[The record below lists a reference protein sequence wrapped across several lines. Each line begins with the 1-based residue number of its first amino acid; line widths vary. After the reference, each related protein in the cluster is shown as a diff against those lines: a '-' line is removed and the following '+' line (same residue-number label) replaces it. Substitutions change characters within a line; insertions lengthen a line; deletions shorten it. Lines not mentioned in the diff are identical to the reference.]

1 MNRTKLKDLV
11 RLGVV
16 YTYIFIYMYNI
27 TYSNCKASIMVKFEV
42 SNKIKS
48 KRRKTKANTHFDVR
62 IDLCFKKNVVT
73 DTSNLPRNTD

>member
-48 KRRKTKANTHFDVR
+48 KRRKTDLT
-62 IDLCFKKNVVT
+62 DLCVKKNVVT